1 MATVYKIKKTST
13 QGPATVK
20 SGKAK
25 VDYQM
30 ELNAEQLRVVLEAEG
45 PCLVLAGAG
54 SGKTRTIVYRVA
66 YLLEQGITPQSILL
80 LTFTNK
86 AAWEMINRVESLLGN
101 YPQGLWA
108 GTFHHIANRLL
119 RKYAKQIK
127 YQNNFNILDSQDSR
141 DLIRICVKDMNID
154 FGKKRFPSPAVLQ
167 NIISYH
173 KNSQIAL
180 KEVIEVKHPQWI
192 DLTTK
197 IIDVVQAYEQR
208 KLDSQV
214 MDFDDLLL
222 NLYFL
227 LDKFPSIREK
237 LATQFQY
244 VLVDEY
250 QDTNY
255 LQAGIVKL
263 LSSVHHN
270 ILVVGDDAQSI
281 YSFRAADIGN
291 ILQFPKLFGK
301 VKIFKMETNYR
312 STPEILNVANDII
325 SYNREQYPKVLKSIQ
340 DAFIKPQLIP
350 CATQKQEAEFI
361 SSLVL
366 QLQDEGVPLRKM
378 AVLFRATHH
387 SQTLEMELNK
397 KNIPYDYRG
406 GLRFFERAHIKD
418 TVAFLK
424 LVNNVSDEI
433 SWFRVLQLQLGI
445 GSVTAG
451 NIVGLMKQRA
461 AQDIKDV
468 IQIEMKEVLST
479 KAYLGWENLI
489 NIFQVISN
497 AKVDDVGKLIR
508 TIAKSDYQNYL
519 EAQYPDWQQRL
530 QDLEQ
535 FALFAE
541 TYDDLTSFIAE
552 VTLQEGFG
560 VEKGKVDDVD
570 EDRIVL
576 STVHQAKGL
585 EWEVVFIIN
594 MVEAGFPNQ
603 KATIEPGGLEEERRL
618 FYVAATRAEKKLF
631 LTYPLVGG
639 FDHSFNQMSP
649 FILEIDQKKIERGR
663 VEEDYYDD
671 EMVIEID
678 ENGER
683 KSFLP
688 DIDQL

>member
-13 QGPATVK
+13 QGPTTVK
-20 SGKAK
+20 SGNAK
-25 VDYQM
+25 VDYQK

-66 YLLEQGITPQSILL
+66 YLLEQDITPQSILL

-86 AAWEMINRVESLLGN
+86 AAREMINRVESLLGS

-108 GTFHHIANRLL
+108 GTFHHISNRLL
-119 RKYAKQIK
+119 RKYAKQLK
-127 YQNNFNILDSQDSR
+127 YQSNFNILDSQDSR

-154 FGKKRFPSPAVLQ
+154 SGKKRFPSPAVLQ

-173 KNSQIAL
+173 KNSQAPL

-197 IIDVVQAYEQR
+197 IIDVAQAYEQR
-208 KLDSQV
+208 KLSSQV

-222 NLYFL
+222 NLYLL

-237 LATQFQY
+237 LASQFQY

-263 LSSVHHN
+263 LSSIHQN

-325 SYNREQYPKVLKSIQ
+325 SYNKEQYPKVLKSIQ
-340 DAFIKPQLIP
+340 AAFIKPQLIP

-366 QLQDEGVPLRKM
+366 QLQDEGLSLKKI
-378 AVLFRATHH
+378 AILFRATHH

-397 KNIPYDYRG
+397 
-406 GLRFFERAHIKD
+406 
-418 TVAFLK
+418 
-424 LVNNVSDEI
+424 
-433 SWFRVLQLQLGI
+433 
-445 GSVTAG
+445 
-451 NIVGLMKQRA
+451 
-461 AQDIKDV
+461 
-468 IQIEMKEVLST
+468 
-479 KAYLGWENLI
+479 
-489 NIFQVISN
+489 
-497 AKVDDVGKLIR
+497 
-508 TIAKSDYQNYL
+508 
-519 EAQYPDWQQRL
+519 
-530 QDLEQ
+530 
-535 FALFAE
+535 
-541 TYDDLTSFIAE
+541 
-552 VTLQEGFG
+552 
-560 VEKGKVDDVD
+560 
-570 EDRIVL
+570 
-576 STVHQAKGL
+576 
-585 EWEVVFIIN
+585 
-594 MVEAGFPNQ
+594 
-603 KATIEPGGLEEERRL
+603 
-618 FYVAATRAEKKLF
+618 
-631 LTYPLVGG
+631 
-639 FDHSFNQMSP
+639 
-649 FILEIDQKKIERGR
+649 
-663 VEEDYYDD
+663 
-671 EMVIEID
+671 
-678 ENGER
+678 
-683 KSFLP
+683 
-688 DIDQL
+688 

>member
-1 MATVYKIKKTST
+1 MATVYKIKKSSI
-13 QGPATVK
+13 QGPT
-20 SGKAK
+20 K
-25 VDYQM
+25 VDYKK
-30 ELNAEQLRVVLEAEG
+30 ELNEEQLAVVLEAEG
-45 PCLVLAGAG
+45 HCLVLAGAG

-66 YLLEQGITPQSILL
+66 YLLEQGILPQSILL

-86 AAWEMINRVESLLGN
+86 ASKEMINRVESLLKE

-108 GTFHHIANRLL
+108 GTFHSIANRVL
-119 RKYAKQIK
+119 RKYAKQLN
-127 YQNNFNILDSQDSR
+127 YQNNFNILDSQDSK

-173 KNSQIAL
+173 KNSQRPL
-180 KEVIEVKHPQWI
+180 KDVIEEKHPQWI
-192 DLTTK
+192 DMEAK
-197 IIDVVQAYEQR
+197 IIDVATAYEKK
-208 KLDSQV
+208 KLSSQV

-222 NLYFL
+222 NLYIL

-237 LATQFQY
+237 LAGQFQY

-263 LSSVHHN
+263 LSSIHNN

-291 ILQFPKLFGK
+291 ILNFPKLFQD
-301 VKIFKMETNYR
+301 VKMYKMETNYR
-312 STPEILNVANDII
+312 STPDILNVANDII
-325 SYNREQYPKVLKSIQ
+325 SYNKEQYPKELHSMQEKFV
-340 DAFIKPQLIP
+340 KPQLVP
-350 CATQKQEAEFI
+350 CSTPKQEAEFI
-361 SSLVL
+361 SSVVV
-366 QLQDEGVPLRKM
+366 QLKNNGLPLNRM

-418 TVAFLK
+418 VVAFLK
-424 LVNNVSDEI
+424 LINNISDEI

-451 NIVGLMKQRA
+451 NIVGLMKQKSV
-461 AQDIKDV
+461 QDIKDV
-468 IQIEMKEVLST
+468 IQIEMKEVLSA

-489 NIFQVISN
+489 NIFRAVSN
-497 AKVDDVGKLIR
+497 AKTDDVGGLIR

-541 TYDDLTSFIAE
+541 TYDDLTSFITE

-560 VEKGKVDDVD
+560 VDKGKVDSTD

-585 EWEVVFIIN
+585 EWEAVFIIN

-603 KATIEPGGLEEERRL
+603 KATIEVGGIEEERRL

-663 VEEDYYDD
+663 IEEEYYDD
-671 EMVIEID
+671 NMIIEVD

-688 DIDQL
+688 NIDQL